1 MASVDAAGDPLRSFA
16 SATSLLFRT
25 LGPAAA
31 STSPSRAPG
40 ALLGGS
46 LKRSKE
52 LMEQASL
59 VLRERGDI
67 QNLYQEDR
75 ADGKNNQQGRRP
87 GLDRKRAQ
95 FSLKPTQSNPVNVD
109 FSKALSIDDPEE
121 YFLTLERLEKAD
133 REIKKLRGEVPT
145 KTANYDR
152 PMEPPKKRPG
162 MSRRKSVYSYNFSVG
177 TDASDGTEAPDSQ
190 MGTLPESQST
200 QDDMP
205 PSVPERTKP
214 PVPSSSSQCDIQ
226 DVSTREDSF
235 AKKDKGATL
244 DSLMSAFKNLDESKE
259 ESLLREKLQI
269 KEINIG
275 EACIPDLF
283 NVPGDRPVRS
293 TKQKYLRSDRTPER
307 PVLGSHHAPI
317 SKWEKHILGRD
328 ILDDKADLS
337 EDDESDNSP
346 ETVVDKQSQV
356 HSSYNDVVLTNDS
369 DVAKKK
375 DASSGQNGSLEEEH
389 MPVNHPFTERPNN
402 EPGTSS
408 HHLEGE
414 TTKVLGSAPGRN
426 VSVLHGEDENIGY
439 QGVLGGD
446 MLVQDEPIHPPEIP
460 PDAHNQSHIQD
471 ENVEKQAVD
480 ISREL
485 PLSKGGKQNAVQKRK
500 NKKQSAK
507 RGKRVSDKP
516 IHTSEILPEDIVPQN
531 NSHVHEGNFEK
542 PAVGASNELSPSK
555 DSKQKRVQNEE
566 SKKQPLKRM
575 KRGAEEASNP
585 LGIPPENCDTETQPS
600 MQDTNI
606 EQTVDT
612 RVPRSP
618 NKGKLQKEGQRR
630 KKRQEVNR
638 RKSLTAFGLA
648 WQSGVRRSTRIRSR
662 PLQDW
667 LGERLLYGRI
677 HDTMATVIGVKSYSP
692 SQDGKVEL
700 RVKSFVPEQYSDMVA
715 QAAKY

>member
-31 STSPSRAPG
+31 SASPSRAPG

-46 LKRSKE
+46 LSHNARSGAE
-52 LMEQASL
+52 TLQ
-59 VLRERGDI
+59 G
-67 QNLYQEDR
+67 
-75 ADGKNNQQGRRP
+75 ADGAGQP
-87 GLDRKRAQ
+87 GLEGAGGHPEALSGGSSGWQ
-95 FSLKPTQSNPVNVD
+95 EQPAGNPVNVD
-109 FSKALSIDDPEE
+109 FSQALSIDDPEE

-152 PMEPPKKRPG
+152 PIEPPKKRPG

-177 TDASDGTEAPDSQ
+177 MDTSDGTEAPDSQ

-244 DSLMSAFKNLDESKE
+244 DSLMSAFKNLDASKE

-283 NVPGDRPVRS
+283 NVPGDRPVRR
-293 TKQKYLRSDRTPER
+293 TKQKYLTSDRTPER
-307 PVLGSHHAPI
+307 PVSGSHHAPI
-317 SKWEKHILGRD
+317 SKWDKHILGRD
-328 ILDDKADLS
+328 ILNDKADLS

-356 HSSYNDVVLTNDS
+356 HSSYNDVVLTNGE
-369 DVAKKK
+369 
-375 DASSGQNGSLEEEH
+375 ASTARETPTSIIKFPDHVLEPEEH

-402 EPGTSS
+402 EPETSS

-426 VSVLHGEDENIGY
+426 ASVLHGEDDNIGY

-471 ENVEKQAVD
+471 EDVEKQAVD
-480 ISREL
+480 ISHEL
-485 PLSKGGKQNAVQKRK
+485 PLSKG
-500 NKKQSAK
+500 
-507 RGKRVSDKP
+507 DKP
-516 IHTSEILPEDIVPQN
+516 IHTSEIPPEDIVPQN

-542 PAVGASNELSPSK
+542 PAVGTSNELSPSK

-575 KRGAEEASNP
+575 KRGAVLKYTFVTEEASNP

-606 EQTVDT
+606 EQQTVDT
-612 RVPRSP
+612 RVSRSP
-618 NKGKLQKEGQRR
+618 NK
-630 KKRQEVNR
+630 
-638 RKSLTAFGLA
+638 AFGLA

-700 RVKSFVPEQYSDMVA
+700 RVKSFVPEQYSDMARSPSESSSEEFFCYVHLKLYEDETISVVLTSA
-715 QAAKY
+715 FAWFEGSFSPDEFGFLF

>member
-16 SATSLLFRT
+16 SATSLLFRI

-31 STSPSRAPG
+31 SASPSRAPG

-46 LKRSKE
+46 LVH
-52 LMEQASL
+52 SL
-59 VLRERGDI
+59 RDPPLSNRRACACLLVWAHAVFDLTGDRG
-67 QNLYQEDR
+67 
-75 ADGKNNQQGRRP
+75 
-87 GLDRKRAQ
+87 
-95 FSLKPTQSNPVNVD
+95 NPVNVD
-109 FSKALSIDDPEE
+109 LSQALSIDDPEE

-152 PMEPPKKRPG
+152 PIEPPKKRPG

-177 TDASDGTEAPDSQ
+177 TDTSDGTEAPDSQ

-244 DSLMSAFKNLDESKE
+244 DSLMSAFKNLDASKE

-283 NVPGDRPVRS
+283 NVPGDRPVRR
-293 TKQKYLRSDRTPER
+293 TKQKYLTSDRTPER

-317 SKWEKHILGRD
+317 SKWDKHILGRD
-328 ILDDKADLS
+328 ILNDKADLS

-356 HSSYNDVVLTNDS
+356 HSSYNDVVLTNGE
-369 DVAKKK
+369 
-375 DASSGQNGSLEEEH
+375 ASTARETPTSSIKFPDHVLEPEEH

-402 EPGTSS
+402 EPETSS

-414 TTKVLGSAPGRN
+414 TTKVLGSAP
-426 VSVLHGEDENIGY
+426 
-439 QGVLGGD
+439 
-446 MLVQDEPIHPPEIP
+446 DEPIHPPEIP

-471 ENVEKQAVD
+471 EDVEKQAVD
-480 ISREL
+480 ISHEL
-485 PLSKGGKQNAVQKRK
+485 PLSKG
-500 NKKQSAK
+500 
-507 RGKRVSDKP
+507 DKP
-516 IHTSEILPEDIVPQN
+516 IHTSEIPPEDIVPQN

-542 PAVGASNELSPSK
+542 PAVGTSNELSPSK

-585 LGIPPENCDTETQPS
+585 LGIPSENCDTETQPS

-606 EQTVDT
+606 EQQTVDT
-612 RVPRSP
+612 RVSRSP
-618 NKGKLQKEGQRR
+618 NK
-630 KKRQEVNR
+630 
-638 RKSLTAFGLA
+638 AFGLA

>member
-31 STSPSRAPG
+31 SASPSRAPG

-59 VLRERGDI
+59 VLKERGDI
-67 QNLYQEDR
+67 QKLYQEDR
-75 ADGKNNQQGRRP
+75 VDGKNNQQGRRP

-109 FSKALSIDDPEE
+109 FSQALSIDDPEE

-152 PMEPPKKRPG
+152 PIEPPKKRPG

-177 TDASDGTEAPDSQ
+177 MDTSDGTEAPDSQ

-244 DSLMSAFKNLDESKE
+244 DSLMSAFKNLDASKE

-283 NVPGDRPVRS
+283 NVPGDRPVRR
-293 TKQKYLRSDRTPER
+293 TKQKYLTSDRTPER
-307 PVLGSHHAPI
+307 PVSGSHHAPI
-317 SKWEKHILGRD
+317 SKWDKHILGRD
-328 ILDDKADLS
+328 ILNDKADLS

-356 HSSYNDVVLTNDS
+356 HSSYNDVVLTNGE
-369 DVAKKK
+369 
-375 DASSGQNGSLEEEH
+375 ASTARETPTSIIKFPDHVLEPEEH

-402 EPGTSS
+402 EPETSS

-426 VSVLHGEDENIGY
+426 ASVLHGEDDNIGY
-439 QGVLGGD
+439 QG
-446 MLVQDEPIHPPEIP
+446 
-460 PDAHNQSHIQD
+460 
-471 ENVEKQAVD
+471 
-480 ISREL
+480 
-485 PLSKGGKQNAVQKRK
+485 
-500 NKKQSAK
+500 SAW
-507 RGKRVSDKP
+507 RGHACAR
-516 IHTSEILPEDIVPQN
+516 
-531 NSHVHEGNFEK
+531 
-542 PAVGASNELSPSK
+542 
-555 DSKQKRVQNEE
+555 
-566 SKKQPLKRM
+566 
-575 KRGAEEASNP
+575 
-585 LGIPPENCDTETQPS
+585 
-600 MQDTNI
+600 
-606 EQTVDT
+606 
-612 RVPRSP
+612 
-618 NKGKLQKEGQRR
+618 
-630 KKRQEVNR
+630 
-638 RKSLTAFGLA
+638 
-648 WQSGVRRSTRIRSR
+648 
-662 PLQDW
+662 
-667 LGERLLYGRI
+667 
-677 HDTMATVIGVKSYSP
+677 
-692 SQDGKVEL
+692 
-700 RVKSFVPEQYSDMVA
+700 
-715 QAAKY
+715 